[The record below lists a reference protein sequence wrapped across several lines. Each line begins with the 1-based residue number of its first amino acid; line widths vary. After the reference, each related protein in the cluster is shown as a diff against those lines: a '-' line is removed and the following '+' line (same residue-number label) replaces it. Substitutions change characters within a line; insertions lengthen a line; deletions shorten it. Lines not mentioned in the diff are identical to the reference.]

1 MLSFFITGKGHEE
14 SRIETLWPEDHGIP
28 YLVAS
33 AQVAVISRRV
43 RHKIL
48 IAGVALSTELH
59 MLFHKAAEPLMP
71 PSERR
76 EVQQGVNIGQYGPGR
91 GALLKEAATL
101 DSVWAYII
109 YDFAGITQVF
119 YSLMKGVSLKLGSV
133 MVGIME
139 CY

>member
-1 MLSFFITGKGHEE
+1 MDSM
-14 SRIETLWPEDHGIP
+14 
-28 YLVAS
+28 A
-33 AQVAVISRRV
+33 
-43 RHKIL
+43 
-48 IAGVALSTELH
+48 
-59 MLFHKAAEPLMP
+59 
-71 PSERR
+71 
-76 EVQQGVNIGQYGPGR
+76 PGR